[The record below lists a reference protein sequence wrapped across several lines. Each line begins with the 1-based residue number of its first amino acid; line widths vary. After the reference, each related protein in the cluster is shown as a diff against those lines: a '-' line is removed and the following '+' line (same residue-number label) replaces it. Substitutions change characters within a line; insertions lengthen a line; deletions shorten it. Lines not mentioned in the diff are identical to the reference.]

1 MSITKKNIEA
11 LRRVLSLHGT
21 KPWTP
26 KPRRPASRAF
36 AEWMHG
42 RKWGDTKL
50 TFKEWWAENF
60 INYNSRKPVC
70 TLCK

>member
-1 MSITKKNIEA
+1 MNGITKNNIEA
-11 LRRVLSLHGT
+11 LRRVLPGT
-21 KPWTP
+21 KPRTP

-36 AEWMHG
+36 ADWMHG

-60 INYNSRKPVC
+60 INYQPKPVC
-70 TLCK
+70 TPCK